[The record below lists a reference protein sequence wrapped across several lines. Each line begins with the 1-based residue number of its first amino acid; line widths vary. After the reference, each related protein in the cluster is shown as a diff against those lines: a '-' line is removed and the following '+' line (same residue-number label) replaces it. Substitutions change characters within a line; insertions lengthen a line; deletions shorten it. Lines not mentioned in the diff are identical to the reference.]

1 MNLAYTRTLWEELR
15 LVNGI
20 TLRVIDA
27 IPADKIDA
35 HPIPNMRTPK
45 ELVVHMAETMR
56 GCSTGAIQGK
66 ITNFEEHEPA
76 KVAAITTKDAM
87 VAAMRSAW
95 NEADAAVKS
104 MTESQATA
112 KVETPW
118 GFNPWGWL
126 CIQIIFDEHLHHR
139 GQLYA
144 YARALGVP
152 EVPFM
157 WDFEHN
163 APEFRPNPNL
173 QPA

>member
-15 LVNGI
+15 LVTGI
-20 TLRVIDA
+20 TLRVIEA
-27 IPADKIDA
+27 LPADKLDA

-56 GCSTGAIQGK
+56 GCTTGAIAGT
-66 ITNFEEHEPA
+66 IANFEENEPGQ
-76 KVAAITTKDAM
+76 VASIKSRDEL

-95 NEADAAVKS
+95 KDADQAVRS
-104 MTESQATA
+104 MSESQATA
-112 KVETPW
+112 NVTTPW

-126 CIQIIFDEHLHHR
+126 CVQIVFDEHLHHR

-144 YARALGVP
+144 YLRAMGVA

-157 WDFEHN
+157 WDFGKN
-163 APEFRPNPNL
+163 ASEFQPNPSL